1 VKRAHIL
8 LGGALLALFVAAPAS
23 GQEADRERAVD
34 VSGVWELTSET
45 PRGTMVRKLTFEQDG
60 TSLTGN
66 METPRGSMPIEKG
79 SIEGNKISFSMTLS
93 RGGRSMK
100 LVYKGTV
107 DGDTATGT
115 METPRGSIEWTAKR
129 IST

>member
-1 VKRAHIL
+1 MTRAHVL
-8 LGGALLALFVAAPAS
+8 LGGLLLALLVAAPAS
-23 GQEADRERAVD
+23 GQEADQEKAVD

-66 METPRGSMPIEKG
+66 METQQGSMAIEDG
-79 SIEGNKISFSMTLS
+79 SVQGNKISFGVTFS
-93 RGGRSMK
+93 RGGRSMQ

-107 DGDTATGT
+107 DGDTAKGT
-115 METPRGSIEWTAKR
+115 METPRGSVEWTAKR
-129 IST
+129 VST